1 MADPIAPSRMMTCG
15 GDDEDDDD
23 DVEVL
28 VLEWDKGKS
37 MTDLFGSTLI
47 NLGVDNDDDDED
59 DDPLLLLFL
68 VPKR

>member
-15 GDDEDDDD
+15 GDDDD

-47 NLGVDNDDDDED
+47 NLGVDNDDDED

-68 VPKR
+68 FPKR